1 MQKNRQISI
10 RLSTIPTR
18 KSSTQKTKIQ
28 KRQLNI
34 IENKNHLEIRKNR
47 CTIFYLDMK
56 DRYNFFSNLFNTV
69 VRKFFVPQWHIKD
82 FL

>member
-18 KSSTQKTKIQ
+18 KSSTQKAKIQ

-34 IENKNHLEIRKNR
+34 IENKIISRSEKNR

-56 DRYNFFSNLFNTV
+56 DRYKNFFFKS
-69 VRKFFVPQWHIKD
+69 I
-82 FL
+82 